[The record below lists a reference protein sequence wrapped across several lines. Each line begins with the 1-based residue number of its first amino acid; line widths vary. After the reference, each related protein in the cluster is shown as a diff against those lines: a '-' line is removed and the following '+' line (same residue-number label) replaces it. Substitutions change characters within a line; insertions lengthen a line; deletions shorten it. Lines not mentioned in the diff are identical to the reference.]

1 LYAEWVGD
9 ARLYAFLWECDR
21 DLAAEARAGGCVV
34 CGGRVDSAR
43 YPRKPRGG
51 PADLGP
57 AFETRESFC
66 CAQDGC
72 RKRLTPPSLRFLG
85 RKVYLG
91 AVVVL
96 VAAMRHGATPTRVAR
111 LRELVGAS
119 PRTLAR
125 WRRWWREAFAASR
138 FWRAAAGRF
147 GTPIVREL
155 LPWSLLGRFGG
166 DARDQL
172 VATLRFLG
180 PITTASARGAM
191 AC

>member
-1 LYAEWVGD
+1 MYVDLVGD
-9 ARLYAFLWECDR
+9 AKLYAFLWECDR
-21 DLAAEARAGGCVV
+21 DLATAARAGGCAV

-51 PADLGP
+51 PTDLGP
-57 AFETRESFC
+57 AFDTRESFC
-66 CAQDGC
+66 CAKDGC

-96 VAAMRHGATPTRVAR
+96 VSAMRHGATPPRVAR

-125 WRRWWREAFAASR
+125 WRRWWREAFASSR

-147 GTPIVREL
+147 GTPIARER
-155 LPWSLLGRFGG
+155 LPWSLLERFAG
-166 DARDQL
+166 DARDRL

-191 AC
+191 AF

>member
-21 DLAAEARAGGCVV
+21 DLAAEARAGGCRV

-43 YPRKPRGG
+43 YPRKPRGS

-85 RKVYLG
+85 RKVDLG

-96 VAAMRHGATPTRVAR
+96 VSAMRHGATPTRVAR
-111 LRELVGAS
+111 LQELVGVS

-125 WRRWWREAFAASR
+125 WRRWWRDTFGTSR
-138 FWRAAAGRF
+138 FWQAAAGRF
-147 GTPIVREL
+147 GSPVAREL
-155 LPWSLLGRFGG
+155 LPWSLLARFAG
-166 DARDQL
+166 DVRDRL
-172 VATLRFLG
+172 VAILRFLR

>member
-1 LYAEWVGD
+1 MYADWLRD

-21 DLAAEARAGGCVV
+21 DLAAEARTGGCLV
-34 CGGRVDSAR
+34 CAGRVDAAR

-51 PADLGP
+51 PPELEA

-66 CAQDGC
+66 CARDGC

-96 VAAMRHGATPTRVAR
+96 VSAMRHGTTPTRVAR
-111 LRELVGAS
+111 LQALVGVS

-125 WRRWWREAFAASR
+125 WRRWWRDGFGTSR
-138 FWRAAAGRF
+138 FWQAVAGHF
-147 GTPIVREL
+147 GTPIARAL
-155 LPWSLLGRFGG
+155 LPLSLLERFAG
-166 DARDQL
+166 DTRDRL

-180 PITTASARGAM
+180 PITSVTARGAL
-191 AC
+191 AG

>member
-1 LYAEWVGD
+1 MTEQ
-9 ARLYAFLWECDR
+9 EIT
-21 DLAAEARAGGCVV
+21 
-34 CGGRVDSAR
+34 
-43 YPRKPRGG
+43 
-51 PADLGP
+51 DLGP

-96 VAAMRHGATPTRVAR
+96 VSAMRHGATPTRVAR

-125 WRRWWREAFAASR
+125 WRRWWREAFATSR
-138 FWRAAAGRF
+138 FWQAATGRF
-147 GTPIVREL
+147 GTPVAREL
-155 LPWSLLGRFGG
+155 LPSSLLERFAG
-166 DARDQL
+166 DAGARL
-172 VATLRFLG
+172 GATLRFLG
-180 PITTASARGAM
+180 PITTGSARGAM
-191 AC
+191 AV

>member
-1 LYAEWVGD
+1 LYADLVGD
-9 ARLYAFLWECDR
+9 ARLYGFLWECDR
-21 DLAAEARAGGCVV
+21 DLAAAARAGGCLV

-51 PADLGP
+51 PPDLGP

-66 CAQDGC
+66 CATEGC

-96 VAAMRHGATPTRVAR
+96 VSAMRHGATPTRVAR
-111 LRELVGAS
+111 LQELVGVS
-119 PRTLAR
+119 PRTR
-125 WRRWWREAFAASR
+125 WRRWWREAFATSR
-138 FWRAAAGRF
+138 FWRAAASRF
-147 GTPIVREL
+147 GTPITRAL
-155 LPWSLLGRFGG
+155 LPMSLLDRFAG
-166 DARDQL
+166 DTRDRL

-180 PITTASARGAM
+180 PFTTASARGAM
-191 AC
+191 AG

>member
-1 LYAEWVGD
+1 MYAEWVGD

-51 PADLGP
+51 PTDLGP
-57 AFETRESFC
+57 ACETRESFC
-66 CAQDGC
+66 CAKDGC

-111 LRELVGAS
+111 LQGLVGAS

-125 WRRWWREAFAASR
+125 WRRWWREAFASSR

-147 GTPIVREL
+147 GTPIARERL
-155 LPWSLLGRFGG
+155 QWSLLERFAGE
-166 DARDQL
+166 ARDRL

-191 AC
+191 AF

>member
-21 DLAAEARAGGCVV
+21 DLAAEARGGGCVV

-51 PADLGP
+51 STDLGP

-66 CAQDGC
+66 CARDGC

-96 VAAMRHGATPTRVAR
+96 VSAMRHGATPTRVAR
-111 LRELVGAS
+111 LRALVGAS

-125 WRRWWREAFAASR
+125 WRRGWREAFASSR
-138 FWRAAAGRF
+138 FWQAAAGRF
-147 GTPIVREL
+147 GTPIAREL
-155 LPWSLLGRFGG
+155 LPWSLLERFGG
-166 DARDQL
+166 DARDRL

>member
-1 LYAEWVGD
+1 LYADLVRDG
-9 ARLYAFLWECDR
+9 RLYAFLWECDR

-51 PADLGP
+51 PTALGP

-96 VAAMRHGATPTRVAR
+96 VSAMRHGATPTRVAR

-125 WRRWWREAFAASR
+125 WRRWWREAFATSR
-138 FWRAAAGRF
+138 FWRGAAGRF
-147 GTPIVREL
+147 GTPIAREL
-155 LPWSLLGRFGG
+155 LPLSLLDRFAG
-166 DARDQL
+166 AVRDRL
-172 VATLRFLG
+172 VATLRLLG

-191 AC
+191 PV

>member
-1 LYAEWVGD
+1 LYADLVGD
-9 ARLYAFLWECDR
+9 GRLHAFLWECDR
-21 DLAAEARAGGCVV
+21 DLAAEARAGGCLV

-66 CAQDGC
+66 CAKDGC

-91 AVVVL
+91 AVVV
-96 VAAMRHGATPTRVAR
+96 VVSAMRHGATPTRVAR

-125 WRRWWREAFAASR
+125 WRRWWREAFATSR

-147 GTPIVREL
+147 GTPIAREL
-155 LPWSLLGRFGG
+155 LPLSVLERFAGE
-166 DARDQL
+166 ARDRL
-172 VATLRFLG
+172 VATLRFLA

-191 AC
+191 AF

>member
-1 LYAEWVGD
+1 MYAELVGD

-21 DLAAEARAGGCVV
+21 DLAAEARAGGCLV
-34 CGGRVDSAR
+34 CGSRVDAAR

-51 PADLGP
+51 PRELGP

-66 CAQDGC
+66 CATDGC

-96 VAAMRHGATPTRVAR
+96 VSAMRHGATPTRLAR
-111 LRELVGAS
+111 LQELVGVS

-125 WRRWWREAFAASR
+125 WRRWWREAFATSR

-147 GTPIVREL
+147 GTPIARAL
-155 LPWSLLGRFGG
+155 LPLSLLERFAG
-166 DARDQL
+166 DTRERL
-172 VATLRFLG
+172 VATLRFVG

-191 AC
+191 AF

>member
-9 ARLYAFLWECDR
+9 AKLYAFLRECDR

-51 PADLGP
+51 PPGLGP
-57 AFETRESFC
+57 AFDRRESFC
-66 CAQDGC
+66 CARDGC

-96 VAAMRHGATPTRVAR
+96 VTAMRHGATPTRVAR
-111 LRELVGAS
+111 LQELVGVS
-119 PRTLAR
+119 VRTLAR
-125 WRRWWREAFAASR
+125 WRKWWRDVFGTSR
-138 FWRAAAGRF
+138 FWQATAGRF
-147 GTPIVREL
+147 GSPVTCAR
-155 LPWSLLGRFGG
+155 LPLSLFERFAG
-166 DARDQL
+166 DARDRL

-180 PITTASARGAM
+180 PITTTSARGAM
-191 AC
+191 AG